1 MAFFKSRD
9 EKKSE
14 EIYKIIMD
22 TLKNRGNQV
31 YDLKVEFQEG
41 VVTLSG
47 VCDSEATRK
56 KAILCAELAEGVK
69 KVNSD
74 PLLLSEAA
82 AQEQAAAVPPAAPVS
97 PNPPIQTAPPA
108 APSVQTAPAAPV
120 SESPLET
127 GFPSAEAE
135 AAELKPSPEPQPS
148 PQAPETAARSAQP
161 SEPVQPQAEMQTYTI
176 KSGDTLS
183 KIAKQFYGQANKYMV
198 IFEAN
203 RDVIKDPDRIYP
215 GQTIRIPPLP

>member
-1 MAFFKSRD
+1 MGLFKSRD

-82 AQEQAAAVPPAAPVS
+82 VQAQAQAAPP
-97 PNPPIQTAPPA
+97 APPA
-108 APSVQTAPAAPV
+108 APPVQTTPTAPV
-120 SESPLET
+120 SKSPLEP
-127 GFPSAEAE
+127 GFSPAEAE
-135 AAELKPSPEPQPS
+135 AAELKPSLEPQPS

>member
-1 MAFFKSRD
+1 MGLFKSRD

-14 EIYKIIMD
+14 EIYKIIID
-22 TLKNRGNQV
+22 TLKNRENQV

-82 AQEQAAAVPPAAPVS
+82 AQAQAAA
-97 PNPPIQTAPPA
+97 APPA
-108 APSVQTAPAAPV
+108 APSAQAAPPAQVAPPAPAP
-120 SESPLET
+120 ESSFKSMFSP
-127 GFPSAEAE
+127 AEAE
-135 AAELKPSPEPQPS
+135 AAELKPSPAPQPS
-148 PQAPETAARSAQP
+148 QQAPEPAERAVQP
-161 SEPVQPQAEMQTYTI
+161 SEPVQPQVEMQTYTI

-215 GQTIRIPPLP
+215 GQTIRIPPLS

>member
-1 MAFFKSRD
+1 MK
-9 EKKSE
+9 KKSE

-82 AQEQAAAVPPAAPVS
+82 AQAQVPAAPPV
-97 PNPPIQTAPPA
+97 APP
-108 APSVQTAPAAPV
+108 VQAAPAAPV

-127 GFPSAEAE
+127 GFSRPEAE
-135 AAELKPSPEPQPS
+135 AAELKPSSEPQPA

-203 RDVIKDPDRIYP
+203 RDIIKDPDRIYP